1 MIFDNF
7 KKIAELKKMQ
17 DSFKK
22 ERLTIEKRGVSVTIN
37 GNMEI
42 EEVKLNSE
50 LSTEDQQTAI
60 KQCFNEAKDSIQ
72 KTLAKTLMSSGISL

>member
-1 MIFDNF
+1 MVFDQI

-22 ERLTIEKRGVSVTIN
+22 ERATIEKRGVSITVN

-42 EEVKLNSE
+42 EEVKLNPE
-50 LSTEDQQTAI
+50 LSLEDQQNLV
-60 KQCFNEAKDSIQ
+60 KQCFNEAKENIQ
-72 KTLAKTLMSSGISL
+72 KTLAKAMMASGIGF

>member
-1 MIFDNF
+1 MFDNL

-22 ERLTIEKRGVSVTIN
+22 ERLTIEKRGVSITIN

-42 EEVKLNSE
+42 EEVKLNPE
-50 LSTEDQQTAI
+50 LSLEDQQTSV
-60 KQCFNEAKDSIQ
+60 KQAFNEAKDNIQ
-72 KTLAKTLMSSGISL
+72 KTLAKTLMGAGLGF